1 MYHLGHGHSAVTLVV
16 PKFGLLVGGDG
27 QGRVL
32 QVRPGLPD
40 GLTKDLLKTLVDVH
54 HGLTALAPL
63 FLQTLGRED
72 RQRALQ
78 YNI

>member
-32 QVRPGLPD
+32 QVGTGLPD
-40 GLTKDLLKTLVDVH
+40 GLPKDLLQALVDVH
-54 HGLTALAPL
+54 HGFTTLAPL
-63 FLQTLGRED
+63 LLQTLDREN
-72 RQRALQ
+72 RQSALQ
-78 YNI
+78 YNV